1 MTTKTNLDP
10 KVVDFKSAK
19 AVKDFIETASDR
31 ILQLEDA
38 HYAILDCHRIDVIKE
53 ISAEVLGEDLESYM
67 EEDIA
72 GVKELDF
79 ENDTDDNMGLP
90 WDEYDT

>member
-1 MTTKTNLDP
+1 MTTTKLDP

-31 ILQLEDA
+31 IHDLEDA
-38 HYAILDCHRIDVIKE
+38 HYAILDCNRIDVIKE
-53 ISAEVLGEDLESYM
+53 ISAEVLGEDLEVYL
-67 EEDIA
+67 EEDTA
-72 GVKELDF
+72 DVKELDF
-79 ENDTDDNMGLP
+79 DATDDNMGLP